1 MIGLMNLEPL
11 PQKES
16 FDIFDM
22 DSLMRCAGTI
32 LKSKVLGVDLEGRL
46 RKNGY
51 IEMIQI
57 NTGLNTFL
65 IDIHRILNNA
75 DL

>member
-1 MIGLMNLEPL
+1 MNFINFEEL
-11 PQKES
+11 PPKES
-16 FDIFDM
+16 FDIVDM
-22 DSLMRCAGTI
+22 DSLLKCAGTI
-32 LKSKVLGVDLEGRL
+32 LKSKVIGVDLEGRL

-65 IDIHRILNNA
+65 IDIHGILLKG
-75 DL
+75 DM